1 MSDDERVHQVNVRL
15 SRAELQLLDAEVD
28 RRKEAEPQ
36 ATVARGEVARI
47 LMFRSL
53 NERRHEKRRA

>member
-15 SRAELQLLDAEVD
+15 NKSELKLLDAEVD

-36 ATVARGEVARI
+36 ATVARGKVARI
-47 LMFRSL
+47 LMFKYL
-53 NERRHEKRRA
+53 NEKKR